1 MVDWCLVFD
10 SLPAFSLCPQSA
22 DMAVGALT
30 VTAEREAVVDFTTP
44 FYEFAGIEILVKQVK
59 QDQNLLFFVTIFSE
73 PMWGAWFGVLLLTGL
88 LLAVF
93 DYMSPF
99 SVRNTRGGT
108 DGGEGNGVG
117 SDREKVTDGRDTFDL
132 KEGLWLVTA
141 SFTLS
146 GGCRCRWWWWWW

>member
-1 MVDWCLVFD
+1 
-10 SLPAFSLCPQSA
+10 
-22 DMAVGALT
+22 MAVGALT

-59 QDQNLLFFVTIFSE
+59 QEQNLLFFVTVFSE
-73 PMWGAWFGVLLLTGL
+73 NMWGAWFGVLLLTGL
-88 LLAVF
+88 LLAIF

-99 SVRNTRGGT
+99 SVRNTRDAREKG
-108 DGGEGNGVG
+108 GGEE
-117 SDREKVTDGRDTFDL
+117 SDRTDRDGRDTFDL

-146 GGCRCRWWWWWW
+146 GMCLLHGANDGVR